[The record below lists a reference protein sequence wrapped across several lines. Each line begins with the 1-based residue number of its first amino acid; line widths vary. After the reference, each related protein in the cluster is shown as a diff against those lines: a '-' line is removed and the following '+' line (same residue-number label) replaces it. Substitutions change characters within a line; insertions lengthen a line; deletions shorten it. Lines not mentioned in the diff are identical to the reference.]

1 MAAPEVKPRRWQ
13 RRSARFACGTS
24 KKSEAE
30 CAWYPRRVHIAEMSL
45 QYSRRIAVCEKYI
58 AACVAAVHLIVSS
71 SETLLVRFMPLNRRW
86 RGSLW
91 ASNRTCRRRGGTIQV
106 VKTWLLQNNFAFPNR
121 TLGGLGSMTTPTNRT
136 FSVKVKAKSTPT
148 LSFDLLTL
156 LLNSL

>member
-1 MAAPEVKPRRWQ
+1 
-13 RRSARFACGTS
+13 
-24 KKSEAE
+24 
-30 CAWYPRRVHIAEMSL
+30 MSL

-121 TLGGLGSMTTPTNRT
+121 TLGGLGSMTTRTNRT
-136 FSVKVKAKSTPT
+136 DLFCQRQVNANVIFRLYSILSEWTLNIKLRHQLQCLHRREIPDALPHRRTPF
-148 LSFDLLTL
+148 LSPAVAFH
-156 LLNSL
+156 